1 MGSIEKDLI
10 LVIEDEIDLR
20 EIISR
25 SLRRE
30 GYEVMSS
37 DRGDDGLLLARE
49 QQPDLIVLDL
59 MLPGLNGTEV
69 CRSLRRDSQVPILM
83 VTALGGESDRVAGL
97 EIGAD
102 DYLAKPF
109 GMRELLARI
118 RALLRRSQVERRT
131 FPDDFTSADEK
142 GFVINNDRHEILLA
156 GKPLLLKPREY
167 ALLKFFLE
175 NPGQVFSRQQLLD
188 SVWDTNFRSDVR
200 TVDVHVRWLRQKVEE
215 NSEDPQRICT
225 IRGSGYLFRQ

>member
-10 LVIEDEIDLR
+10 LVIEDESDLR

-37 DRGDDGLLLARE
+37 DRGDDGLRLARE
-49 QQPDLIVLDL
+49 QQPALIVLDL

-131 FPDDFTSADEK
+131 FSDAK
-142 GFVINNDRHEILLA
+142 GFVINNDRHEILLS

-215 NSEDPQRICT
+215 NSEDPQMICT
-225 IRGSGYLFRQ
+225 IRGSGYLFRK

>member
-30 GYEVMSS
+30 GYEVLSS

-118 RALLRRSQVERRT
+118 RALLRRSRVERTT
-131 FPDDFTSADEK
+131 FSDDSTSVDEK

-215 NSEDPQRICT
+215 NSEDPQKICT
-225 IRGSGYLFRQ
+225 IRGSGYLFRK

>member
-1 MGSIEKDLI
+1 
-10 LVIEDEIDLR
+10 
-20 EIISR
+20 
-25 SLRRE
+25 
-30 GYEVMSS
+30 
-37 DRGDDGLLLARE
+37 
-49 QQPDLIVLDL
+49 
-59 MLPGLNGTEV
+59 
-69 CRSLRRDSQVPILM
+69 M

-118 RALLRRSQVERRT
+118 RALLRRSRVERTT
-131 FPDDFTSADEK
+131 FSDDSTSVDEK

-215 NSEDPQRICT
+215 NSEDPQKICT
-225 IRGSGYLFRQ
+225 IRGSGYLFRK

>member
-225 IRGSGYLFRQ
+225 IRGSGYLFRK

>member
-118 RALLRRSQVERRT
+118 RALLRRSQVERKT
-131 FPDDFTSADEK
+131 FPDDSTSADEK

-215 NSEDPQRICT
+215 NSEDPQKICT
-225 IRGSGYLFRQ
+225 IRGSGYLFRK

>member
-49 QQPDLIVLDL
+49 QQPDLIILDL

-225 IRGSGYLFRQ
+225 IRGSGYLFRK

>member
-30 GYEVMSS
+30 GYEVLSS

-118 RALLRRSQVERRT
+118 RALLRRSRVERTT
-131 FPDDFTSADEK
+131 FSDDSTSVDEK

-225 IRGSGYLFRQ
+225 IRGSGYLFRK

>member
-30 GYEVMSS
+30 GYEVLSS

-118 RALLRRSQVERRT
+118 RALLRRSRVEQTT
-131 FPDDFTSADEK
+131 FSDDSTSVDEK

-215 NSEDPQRICT
+215 NSEDPQKICT
-225 IRGSGYLFRQ
+225 IRGSGYLFRK